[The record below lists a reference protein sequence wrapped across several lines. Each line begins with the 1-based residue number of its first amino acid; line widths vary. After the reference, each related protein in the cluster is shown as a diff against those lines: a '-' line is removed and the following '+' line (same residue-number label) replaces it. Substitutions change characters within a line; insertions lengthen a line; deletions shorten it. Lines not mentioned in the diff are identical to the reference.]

1 MLKLYNFYKIQISK
15 IFWGGGGAGA
25 CAWNTLETGVSFF
38 LITHDYI
45 HSKQK

>member
-1 MLKLYNFYKIQISK
+1 MLKMYSK
-15 IFWGGGGAGA
+15 RSRFQKFSRGGGAR
-25 CAWNTLETGVSFF
+25 AWDTLETGVSFF